1 MGGGGEASTTM
12 REVQQFRSRHLM
24 WLSTFLCVVGMCLFN
39 VLWAVHPS
47 SFHGG
52 NARAHARAVPV
63 LKPRRAAV
71 HGSSSDWESQ
81 FRIRSIVYA
90 SNSMV
95 NPDFRQKLL
104 VVSETLPQ
112 PNDGGGLRA
121 REVLEVAATALDL
134 QPWMLAR
141 TQWQSTEL
149 DGLFERL
156 GVHIV
161 ANEGLRAIAQDQT
174 DEAEELRQEFELL
187 GEGFVA
193 PTGTGKT
200 VDDFPALARLMARD
214 QRDNESSVQLALLAM
229 WSYHTAPSGD
239 PHWTIPEL
247 VLPQLRMHL
256 PGTCAVIMSDD
267 LQHRRFRLE
276 SGLTETQ
283 AERLAVR
290 EMAAYEAA
298 DGVFFVSRE
307 DRDEAETML
316 LLRRQRRPSSSAEM
330 PLLLALPY
338 VGKHEAAT
346 NRTQHGTKRG
356 QLRQLEPLLLFVGSA
371 TRSNEQAV
379 SWLVHKVLPI
389 LREARPNLEL
399 TLAGSRLR
407 TYHVKGVRTVGFV
420 DDLDAL
426 VAQASVLL
434 LPSFIRSGVATKVLL
449 GIRQQVP
456 VITTGAGRRG
466 IWHANDTLPPACQF
480 ESKPLIVHDDASE
493 YAAATLALLGDDR
506 AYRGIQR
513 CLADFADSRRERQQ
527 RQAML
532 EMRDHCLARHAG
544 TSGAS
549 SLTESSG
556 QEHERKTRVALTGGD
571 RINREARDVLS
582 GEERLLVPVSGD
594 IADDGMRLSKHAAW
608 HGQTR
613 RLRALDLTVLTSFVL
628 KDTEFVLAWL
638 EDISRQQALQIFVVE
653 LVIGCF
659 EEEAHAFIVEAVN
672 RNLGLLSHL
681 ARVSVCLFAD
691 DPGIYGIWDMIIGR
705 AATAPIVT
713 NWNVD
718 DRKSPLSLSQRLN
731 VLNSDAQIDA
741 VTSGVLLF
749 NDSRYAWAEREQ
761 AHTLRLFDL
770 CGDRLLQIEDMFVIH
785 WNRSDANT
793 EPAPFVHGS
802 QNVPHNSPMWRKAMH
817 HWVGGFRPKDELGC
831 YDFSFWVRAL
841 RRGVRIQHINEP
853 LEMYLARSTSHGHR
867 SHAWDSPA
875 WADRWANECDSR
887 QEWEANSAAVL
898 RAVIGKYAGWGR
910 CAANE
915 QAVKRPPQVV
925 GQLHSPTRKFTL
937 FLQDSTTLCVEPS
950 AQHLL
955 AQPSRPLRLVIW
967 RHGLFKD
974 LLCMHRARDS
984 RSALVQGAQA
994 ELHWCKWT
1002 CYGCTLQVSD
1012 AGHVFWSNGTFL
1024 HDLFRW
1030 SDNTS
1035 CWHASRPLWHP
1046 IASAAAARP
1055 RRIAV
1060 DARAPTLAFGDW
1072 AQSNSRLAN
1081 AVVAAALFAILFTLR
1096 SKTASKCKAA
1106 VICAVGKRGQG
1117 NASGRL
1123 AG

>member
-1 MGGGGEASTTM
+1 M
-12 REVQQFRSRHLM
+12 
-24 WLSTFLCVVGMCLFN
+24 
-39 VLWAVHPS
+39 
-47 SFHGG
+47 
-52 NARAHARAVPV
+52 
-63 LKPRRAAV
+63 LKPRRPSRLFRLWLFVSACALV
-71 HGSSSDWESQ
+71 TLFSVIRTMRPTPPPPDSGSEPSRRVPKTQ
-81 FRIRSIVYA
+81 LKGLNAYA
-90 SNSMV
+90 DPHRAEQLNFPQNMLTASEVIPRANYGGAEQL
-95 NPDFRQKLL
+95 DFRRKMLM
-104 VVSETLPQ
+104 VSEVIPKA
-112 PNDGGGLRA
+112 NDGGGMRA
-121 REVLEVAATALDL
+121 REVLEVAASAFHL
-134 QPWMLAR
+134 QPWLVAR
-141 TQWQSTEL
+141 AQWLEPEA

-156 GVHIV
+156 RAHIV
-161 ANEGLRAIAQDQT
+161 A
-174 DEAEELRQEFELL
+174 DEATHALASVVDGVSEEFALL

-193 PTGTGKT
+193 QTGRGQTIA
-200 VDDFPALARLMARD
+200 DFPGLARLMARD

-356 QLRQLEPLLLFVGSA
+356 LLKLEPLLLFVGSA

-389 LREARPNLEL
+389 LREARPHLEL
-399 TLAGSRLR
+399 TLVGARLR
-407 TYHVKGVRTVGFV
+407 TYHVKGVRALGFV

-434 LPSFIRSGVATKVLL
+434 LPSFIQSGVATKVLL

-749 NDSRYAWAEREQ
+749 NDSRYAWAERKQ

-955 AQPSRPLRLVIW
+955 AQPSRPLRLVLW
-967 RHGLFKD
+967 RHGWFD
-974 LLCMHRARDS
+974 NLLCLHTARDS
-984 RSALVQGAQA
+984 RRALIQGAQA

-1002 CYGCTLQVSD
+1002 CNGCTLQVSD
-1012 AGHVFWSNGTFL
+1012 SGRVFWSNGTYFR
-1024 HDLFRW
+1024 DLFRW
-1030 SDNTS
+1030 SEHRSGSQDHMS
-1035 CWHASRPLWHP
+1035 CWHPSRPLWHP
-1046 IASAAAARP
+1046 LAARP
-1055 RRIAV
+1055 
-1060 DARAPTLAFGDW
+1060 AR
-1072 AQSNSRLAN
+1072 
-1081 AVVAAALFAILFTLR
+1081 LR
-1096 SKTASKCKAA
+1096 Y
-1106 VICAVGKRGQG
+1106 
-1117 NASGRL
+1117 
-1123 AG
+1123 